1 MPPPQLGIPEQL
13 TLQAA
18 PLQPT
23 RILQE
28 LLPVQLTFVVF
39 AAVLE
44 TVEAHALPPA
54 QFTMHESPV
63 HEIGF
68 AHVSVSVHWMS
79 HAGAVQM
86 TAPVQLPA
94 PTHLTL
100 HASPAQRMVLVQE
113 PAPTQLIAH
122 ELALWQS
129 ICPVHVPAPVQVTTQ
144 GMPSGQTMGFVH
156 VPSTPQVTVQ
166 VPASLHVPT
175 PASAQ
180 SAGHTAAA
188 SMRGAASASFVPAS
202 TGGGSPSLVTI
213 TSSPS
218 RASVSL
224 VLPSSAPNIT
234 SGKVH
239 AAPASVPRLA
249 NARATM
255 SLFFMGRVSRESR
268 SLEDRP
274 THEDAQARPPPRGR
288 HHGKIAAV
296 RSRPPARRRSPRTIV
311 DHRERCGFKLLTTMR
326 VAIVGAGAVGGV
338 IGARLHHA
346 GHSVAFLTRGDSL
359 EVLRADGLTLRTDDG
374 TLATGPLAA
383 FEDAA
388 AIGPCELVIVTVK
401 TWQVAALA
409 PRLLPLVT
417 QDTIVVPVQNGV
429 EAADQ
434 LASAL
439 GDAAV
444 VGGIC
449 HVIASREAPGRVTM
463 KGPTLQLTLG
473 ERAGGASARLD
484 RLAEILRGAAIT
496 TVVRSDIAVALWSK
510 LLFVEP
516 FGSVGA
522 VTRASIDVVRALPET
537 RALLVQAMKEVQ
549 AVAVGSGVPITDD
562 GVTEAL
568 ARIDAMPAGATT
580 SMHRDLLEGRPSELE
595 EQTGAVVRRGRSAGV
610 ACPVHEVLWASL
622 LPQARLAR

>member
-1 MPPPQLGIPEQL
+1 MPPLQLGIPEQL
-13 TLQAA
+13 TLQVA

-28 LLPVQLTFVVF
+28 PLPVQLTFVVF

-44 TVEAHALPPA
+44 TVEAHALGPA

-156 VPSTPQVTVQ
+156 VPSTPQVTLQ
-166 VPASLHVPT
+166 VPASSHVPT

-202 TGGGSPSLVTI
+202 PGGGAPSLVTI

-234 SGKVH
+234 SGKVQ
-239 AAPASVPRLA
+239 AAPASVLRLA

-274 THEDAQARPPPRGR
+274 THEDAHARPPPRGR
-288 HHGKIAAV
+288 HHRKIAAV

-311 DHRERCGFKLLTTMR
+311 DHRERCGFKLSTTMR
-326 VAIVGAGAVGGV
+326 VAIAIAIAIVRAGAVGGV

-346 GHSVAFLTRGDSL
+346 A
-359 EVLRADGLTLRTDDG
+359 
-374 TLATGPLAA
+374 
-383 FEDAA
+383 
-388 AIGPCELVIVTVK
+388 
-401 TWQVAALA
+401 
-409 PRLLPLVT
+409 
-417 QDTIVVPVQNGV
+417 
-429 EAADQ
+429 
-434 LASAL
+434 
-439 GDAAV
+439 
-444 VGGIC
+444 
-449 HVIASREAPGRVTM
+449 REAPGRVTM

-496 TVVRSDIAVALWSK
+496 NVVRSDIAVALWSK

-537 RALLVQAMKEVQ
+537 RALLVQAMKELQ
-549 AVAVGSGVPITDD
+549 AVAVGTSTRICIWYGHREQLLNASPCVSAPQGDAAFGGSLTAVDLEGDGIDELLATAKAGDVEGVRVIRIANDTATTATIGQPGL
-562 GVTEAL
+562 GVRLTTIWPGRPR
-568 ARIDAMPAGATT
+568 ARPAGPPSPRRRLRPRHSRIA
-580 SMHRDLLEGRPSELE
+580 SPGSLHRPRP
-595 EQTGAVVRRGRSAGV
+595 A
-610 ACPVHEVLWASL
+610 
-622 LPQARLAR
+622 

>member
-44 TVEAHALPPA
+44 TVEAHALGPA
-54 QFTMHESPV
+54 QFTMHESPL

-68 AHVSVSVHWMS
+68 AHVAVSVHWMS

-144 GMPSGQTMGFVH
+144 GMPSGQTMGAVH
-156 VPSTPQVTVQ
+156 VPLTPQVTVQ
-166 VPASLHVPT
+166 VPASSHVPT

-202 TGGGSPSLVTI
+202 PGGGSPSLVTI

-234 SGKVH
+234 SGKVQ

-274 THEDAQARPPPRGR
+274 THEDAHARPPPRGR
-288 HHGKIAAV
+288 HHRKIAAV

-311 DHRERCGFKLLTTMR
+311 DHRERCGLKLSTTMR
-326 VAIVGAGAVGGV
+326 VAIAIVSAGAVGGV
-338 IGARLHHA
+338 IRARLHHA
-346 GHSVAFLTRGDSL
+346 A
-359 EVLRADGLTLRTDDG
+359 
-374 TLATGPLAA
+374 
-383 FEDAA
+383 
-388 AIGPCELVIVTVK
+388 
-401 TWQVAALA
+401 
-409 PRLLPLVT
+409 
-417 QDTIVVPVQNGV
+417 
-429 EAADQ
+429 
-434 LASAL
+434 
-439 GDAAV
+439 
-444 VGGIC
+444 
-449 HVIASREAPGRVTM
+449 REAPGRVTM

-496 TVVRSDIAVALWSK
+496 TVVRSDIAVARWSK

-522 VTRASIDVVRALPET
+522 VT

-580 SMHRDLLEGRPSELE
+580 SMHRDQLEGRPSELE

-610 ACPVHEVLWASL
+610 PCPVHELLWASL